1 MVIVHTRV
9 KELIGEMSVA
19 KDFYEALEKKVTE
32 MIATAVERAKAN
44 KRRTVMGKDV

>member
-19 KDFYEALEKKVTE
+19 KDFYEALEKKVTD
-32 MIATAVERAKAN
+32 IITTATERAKAN